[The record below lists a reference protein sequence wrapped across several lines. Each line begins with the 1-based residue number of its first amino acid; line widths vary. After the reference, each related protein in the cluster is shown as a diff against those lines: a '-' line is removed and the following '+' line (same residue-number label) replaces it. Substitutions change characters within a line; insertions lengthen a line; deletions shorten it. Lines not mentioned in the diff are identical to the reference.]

1 MRKILPIF
9 LVVLAGLAVAGS
21 AFWFLKPSPETS
33 EEPGQAPAKAK
44 EEKQTKELSL
54 EDKPFVSFVPGSSC
68 EYTLNVSGVKKGT
81 SELEYE
87 IVYKVDS
94 GITQGVPGTVKLNGK
109 TSITRDLLF
118 GTESS
123 GHRRCDKGVKDG
135 TITIKYRDDDG
146 KLIAKVDS
154 DFQLKESAK
163 ALKLDG
169 FELDLGKISTE
180 KYIVMNTLGLPGK
193 TPGEVVAGPFGVF
206 AAKSKVSA
214 EVEISGE
221 GELYVWDGAKWVKI
235 TDGKTNMLGTFI
247 KIASE

>member
-1 MRKILPIF
+1 MRKVLPIF
-9 LVVLAGLAVAGS
+9 LVVLAGLAVAGA
-21 AFWFLKPSPETS
+21 AFWLLRPSPETS
-33 EEPGQAPAKAK
+33 EETGQAPAKAK
-44 EEKQTKELSL
+44 EEKKTKELSL
-54 EDKPFVSFVPGSSC
+54 EDKPFVSLVPGSSC
-68 EYTLNVSGVKKGT
+68 EYTLNVSGIKKGT

-87 IVYKVDS
+87 VVYKVDS

-109 TSITRDLLF
+109 TSIIRDLLF

-135 TITIKYRDDDG
+135 TITVKYRDDDG

-180 KYIVMNTLGLPGK
+180 KYVVMNTLGLPGK
-193 TPGEVVAGPFGVF
+193 TPGEVAAGPFGVF
-206 AAKSKVSA
+206 AARTKVSA
-214 EVEISGE
+214 EVEITGE
-221 GELYVWDGAKWVKI
+221 GDIYMWNSSKWIKLE
-235 TDGKTNMLGTFI
+235 DGKTTSLGTFI
-247 KIASE
+247 KVASD